1 MLDYQTLMAE
11 HDRLIVQI
19 GAFERSVEGGDPIE
33 IHRTFAQLSADLII
47 HLAKEDSTIY
57 PRLIAGEDI
66 ASSEAALAVIE
77 EFKDLA
83 ADWTALIGWASLEA
97 IMNEPAHFASWSQEL
112 VERLRGRVRRENE
125 LLYPQALRAAH
136 IRLRS

>member
-11 HDRLIVQI
+11 HDRLVVQI
-19 GAFERSVEGGDPIE
+19 DAFERSVEGGDHVA
-33 IHRTFAQLSADLII
+33 IHRAFAELSAELIA

-57 PRLIAGEDI
+57 PRLIAGDDI
-66 ASSEAALAVIE
+66 ASSDAALAVIE

-97 IMNEPAHFASWSQEL
+97 IEADPVRFTSWSQEL
-112 VERLRGRVRRENE
+112 VERLRGRVKRENE

-136 IRLRS
+136 IRLRA

>member
-1 MLDYQTLMAE
+1 MIDYHTLMAE
-11 HDRLIVQI
+11 HDRLVVQI
-19 GAFERSVEGGDPIE
+19 DAFERSIESGDTVA
-33 IHRTFAQLSADLII
+33 IHRDFARLSAELIA
-47 HLAKEDSTIY
+47 HLAKEDSNIY
-57 PRLIAGEDI
+57 PQLIAGNDI

-83 ADWTALIGWASLEA
+83 ADWTVLIGWASLEA
-97 IMNEPAHFASWSQEL
+97 IRNEPGRFATWSQKL

-136 IRLRS
+136 IRLRA